1 MLTNDQPGWKNPN
14 WKYIQARYTD
24 IHKSFKALGW
34 IPPSELRKQSSAGLI
49 ND

>member
-1 MLTNDQPGWKNPN
+1 MNNYQPPYKNPN
-14 WKYIQARYTD
+14 WTYVRARYTN
-24 IHKSFKALGW
+24 ILESFKLIGW

>member
-1 MLTNDQPGWKNPN
+1 MSNYQPPYKNPN
-14 WKYIQARYTD
+14 WTYTRARYTN
-24 IHKSFKALGW
+24 ILESFRALGW